1 MAPESHEWVVMLG
14 YAVFLAVIA
23 LLLEWAARHTHRRS
37 FAASAAG
44 FTYHS
49 ARDVWSCPR
58 NQPLFPI
65 ASSPEKGLVIYRAA
79 ADTCNSCESKAA
91 CTDSSDG
98 REIERR
104 DSQGLEFAMKR
115 FHRAMSLT
123 LLALGGIILTVAL
136 LQADALVPRIALA
149 TVLAV
154 FCLSAQRVAMSLS
167 R

>member
-1 MAPESHEWVVMLG
+1 MGSGSQEWLVMLG
-14 YAVFLAVIA
+14 YAVFLGVIA
-23 LLLEWAARHTHRRS
+23 LLLEWAARHSHRRS
-37 FAASAAG
+37 LAASAMG

-58 NQPLFPI
+58 NQPLFPVI
-65 ASSPEKGLVIYRAA
+65 SNPEQGLVIYRAA
-79 ADTCNSCESKAA
+79 ADTCNCCESKAA

-115 FHRAMSLT
+115 FHSAMSLT
-123 LLALGGIILTVAL
+123 MLALGGIILTVAL
-136 LQADALVPRIALA
+136 LRAHAQVPRIALA
-149 TVLAV
+149 SILAI
-154 FCLSAQRVAMSLS
+154 FCLIARRVAMSLF